1 MYPGMPLT
9 RKWELIGRQ
18 AMLLCR
24 LQKNPSGSQKVWTN
38 PDSNRRPPAISAML
52 SGCDNQ
58 LHHMPDVYSVLVALL
73 MAVDIF
79 LTSYPLPSK
88 VRDYIRCQQLPSK
101 SSSEV
106 D

>member
-1 MYPGMPLT
+1 MAG
-9 RKWELIGRQ
+9 
-18 AMLLCR
+18 
-24 LQKNPSGSQKVWTN
+24 KNRSGSQKVWTN

-58 LHHMPDVYSVLVALL
+58 LHHMPDEYTVLVTFL
-73 MAVDIF
+73 MVIDIF
-79 LTSYPLPSK
+79 FTSQSHNLLPS
-88 VRDYIRCQQLPSK
+88 VRDDIRCRQLPSK